1 MRDED
6 FWHDF
11 EAGRGGDGGEGI
23 GAYQRMRLRLLQQVL
38 LDTRHRQADRQTKDS
53 TLSLTVN
60 LLSLS
65 ASLSRA
71 CQVLLL
77 RASGMVEEDTDDEEY
92 EEYEE
97 EEEEGVRLMQ
107 LQRGDGRGCAPSWH

>member
-38 LDTRHRQADRQTKDS
+38 LDVRHRQADRQTKDS

-71 CQVLLL
+71 VRCCSFAP
-77 RASGMVEEDTDDEEY
+77 RAWSRRTQTTTST
-92 EEYEE
+92 
-97 EEEEGVRLMQ
+97 RST
-107 LQRGDGRGCAPSWH
+107 RRRRRRGCG